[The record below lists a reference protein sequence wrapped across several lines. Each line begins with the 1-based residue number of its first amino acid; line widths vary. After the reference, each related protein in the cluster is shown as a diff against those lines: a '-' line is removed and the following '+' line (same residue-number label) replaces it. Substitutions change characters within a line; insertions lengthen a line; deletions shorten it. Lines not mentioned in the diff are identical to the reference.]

1 MHRHLGL
8 GLLAAAST
16 LALAAAAAAQ
26 TPAAGQS
33 AQQTAAQQTAA
44 GSANVTVTANL
55 RAERLRNVAMSV
67 TAVTAQK
74 VEQLQAFNFADYA
87 KFVPGLT
94 LVESAPG
101 QEQLILRGLNSGGD
115 ASTVAT
121 YIDETPYGS
130 SSGLANGTLLPPDI
144 DAFDMNRVE
153 VDKGPQGTLY
163 GASTLG
169 GLLKFVTNPPDP
181 SHLAA
186 EAEVT
191 GDEVE
196 NQGGWAVKGMLNI
209 PLGSDAAFRIVGSD
223 VGNPGF
229 IDDAVRH
236 LSNVNNSGEQG
247 VRGSF
252 LWQPTSAVTIRLT
265 AIGQDFQENDANE
278 EDLAAQSGHR
288 RAARAAHA
296 AVRQA

>member
-1 MHRHLGL
+1 MMGNHVAILTLVGLRMGDRMHRHLGL

-26 TPAAGQS
+26 TAPAGQS
-33 AQQTAAQQTAA
+33 TAQQTAAQQTAA
-44 GSANVTVTANL
+44 GSANVTATL

-130 SSGLANGTLLPPDI
+130 SSG
-144 DAFDMNRVE
+144 
-153 VDKGPQGTLY
+153 
-163 GASTLG
+163 
-169 GLLKFVTNPPDP
+169 
-181 SHLAA
+181 
-186 EAEVT
+186 
-191 GDEVE
+191 
-196 NQGGWAVKGMLNI
+196 
-209 PLGSDAAFRIVGSD
+209 
-223 VGNPGF
+223 
-229 IDDAVRH
+229 
-236 LSNVNNSGEQG
+236 
-247 VRGSF
+247 
-252 LWQPTSAVTIRLT
+252 
-265 AIGQDFQENDANE
+265 
-278 EDLAAQSGHR
+278 
-288 RAARAAHA
+288 
-296 AVRQA
+296 